1 MRNKHD
7 QRLPEAGMS
16 DQNLCI
22 EFVDIKLEAHSI
34 HSKMNFGA
42 TYGRKEIGFL

>member
-1 MRNKHD
+1 MWNKHD
-7 QRLPEAGMS
+7 QRLPEARVG

-34 HSKMNFGA
+34 HSKMNIRA
-42 TYGRKEIGFL
+42 TYVGREIEFL